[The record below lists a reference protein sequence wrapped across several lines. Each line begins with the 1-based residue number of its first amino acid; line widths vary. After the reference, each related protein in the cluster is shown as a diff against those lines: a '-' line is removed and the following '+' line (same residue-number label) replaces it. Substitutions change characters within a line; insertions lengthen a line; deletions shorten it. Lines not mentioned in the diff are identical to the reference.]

1 MLSYIDMNKKIIF
14 LASDLFSKGGIQRYS
29 RAQVEIAREHFNN
42 ENVIVQSLW
51 PPKGD
56 AFEGDFSIDSYGQG
70 RSFVSKIKYSLFFL
84 ITLIKNKPDFIW
96 VNHIRLLPLAFLG
109 KILGPKTGIILNVYG
124 LEIWSGLRYFEK
136 SLINK
141 EITII
146 SDSNYTSHY
155 IQEELNVPG
164 DWIHVIWD
172 PVDTNRFIPLQGKNT
187 LLIDRYQIPHNEESF
202 IVMILGRISIAS
214 RHKGYE
220 RLINVLKSI
229 EQENIL
235 LVMCGDGNDRT
246 RLEKRVQDEGLSER
260 IFFTGSIPEN
270 DLVEVYN
277 LADVFVLVSERGF
290 QKGEG
295 VPLTPLE
302 AASCGIPIIV
312 GDEDG
317 SQEAV
322 QDGINGYIVS
332 PKSPEKLRE
341 RILDLYNHP
350 EKRERMGIQAR
361 ERIIKEFSYQVFN
374 TRLKEVFK
382 SICH

>member
-1 MLSYIDMNKKIIF
+1 MNKKIIF
-14 LASDLFSKGGIQRYS
+14 LVSDLFSKGGIQRYS
-29 RAQVEIAREHFNN
+29 RTQIEIAREHFNY

-70 RSFVSKIKYSLFFL
+70 RSLVSKIKYSAYFL
-84 ITLIKNKPDFIW
+84 ITVIKNKPDFIW
-96 VNHIRLLPLAFLG
+96 INHIRLLPLAFLG
-109 KILGPKTGIILNVYG
+109 KILGSKTGIILNVYG

-141 EITII
+141 EINII
-146 SDSNYTSHY
+146 SDSHYTSRY
-155 IQEELNVPG
+155 IQEKYLVKE
-164 DWIHVIWD
+164 DRIHVIWD
-172 PVDTNRFIPLQGKNT
+172 PVDTNRFIPIPGIKT
-187 LLIDRYQIPHNEESF
+187 SVASRYQIPYKEDSL
-202 IVMILGRISIAS
+202 ILMILGRISITS
-214 RHKGYE
+214 RHKGYD
-220 RLINVLKSI
+220 RLINVMKSI
-229 EQENIL
+229 EGVNIL
-235 LVMCGDGNDRT
+235 LVICGDGNDRT
-246 RLEKRVQDEGLSER
+246 RLERRVRDEGLVER
-260 IFFTGSIPEN
+260 IFFTGLIPEK

-277 LADVFVLVSERGF
+277 MADLFVLVSERGF

-322 QDGINGYIVS
+322 QEGINGYIVS

-341 RILDLYNHP
+341 RIMDLYNHP
-350 EKRERMGIQAR
+350 EKREKMGIQAR
-361 ERIIKEFSYQVFN
+361 ERIVKEFSYQIFEM
-374 TRLKEVFK
+374 RLKKVFE
-382 SICH
+382 SICE